1 MEKKYV
7 SLIDKHFLMLF
18 GLHRPSECV
27 MIGDHLELD
36 INGAKKCG
44 INTIWVNSKKIE
56 NNNNIQTI
64 SVNNINEISQNLIE
78 DLNIDIER

>member
-56 NNNNIQTI
+56 NTNIQTI
-64 SVNNINEISQNLIE
+64 SVNNINEINEKLIE
-78 DLNIDIER
+78 SLEIDYER

>member
-18 GLHRPSECV
+18 GLHKPSECV
-27 MIGDHLELD
+27 MIGDHIELD
-36 INGAKKCG
+36 INSAKECG

-56 NNNNIQTI
+56 NNNIQTVT
-64 SVNNINEISQNLIE
+64 VNNINEINQNLIE
-78 DLNIDIER
+78 SLEIDIER